1 MLRAYIFHPVCAVA
15 YTPGRG
21 VKKEEYFK
29 FMLFSFCNAKNFYS
43 NMCSTV
49 MSITQV
55 TWYLCYPTTEII
67 SIFFLVRTYWKICFI
82 LFKLSKPFAYNGW
95 EVSWLE
101 KRNAQFLGILRC
113 LLCWY
118 IEISYEDIQS
128 HETDEVQVFV
138 AQMVVSHQVWLFTS
152 YFYAKSILSIQM
164 DWRGNCI

>member
-1 MLRAYIFHPVCAVA
+1 MQLHILLGEGWRKRNILNSCCSVFATQRTFIQTCVQLSCPLLRWLDICVILQL
-15 YTPGRG
+15 
-21 VKKEEYFK
+21 K
-29 FMLFSFCNAKNFYS
+29 L
-43 NMCSTV
+43 
-49 MSITQV
+49 
-55 TWYLCYPTTEII
+55 YPY
-67 SIFFLVRTYWKICFI
+67 FFLVRTYWKICFI